1 MKVIYIVNG
10 ASTARNGGIIHWT
23 DSAYTDM
30 EHATEVANRMYEANR
45 DDPNYMT
52 YVTGPIPLYEK
63 IEV

>member
-10 ASTARNGGIIHWT
+10 ASTACNGVSYWT
-23 DSAYTDM
+23 DSAYTDKQT
-30 EHATEVANRMYEANR
+30 AIDVVNRMYEANR

-63 IEV
+63 IEL